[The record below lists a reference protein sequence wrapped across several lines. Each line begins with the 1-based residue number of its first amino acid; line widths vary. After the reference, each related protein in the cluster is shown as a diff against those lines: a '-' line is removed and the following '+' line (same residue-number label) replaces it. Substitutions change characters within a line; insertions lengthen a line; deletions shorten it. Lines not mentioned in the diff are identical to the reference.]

1 MSKKCSFIKTPD
13 DLKAINK
20 GLSKITTHGTET
32 LNLFWNTDIKIL
44 EKILPPQLKPASST
58 SKLVVRGLVL
68 PT

>member
-44 EKILPPQLKPASST
+44 EKYYHHNLNQL
-58 SKLVVRGLVL
+58 LQW
-68 PT
+68 

>member
-20 GLSKITTHGTET
+20 GLSKITTHGTEA

-44 EKILPPQLKPASST
+44 EKNNN
-58 SKLVVRGLVL
+58 V
-68 PT
+68 